1 MESDIAVITEEQLG
15 ILIEK
20 GVKDFYNIGLK
31 FLHWKNPYEMQ
42 VVDKKKWMLSKIKY
56 GI

>member
-20 GVKDFYNIGLK
+20 GVKDFYNLGLK
-31 FLHWKNPYEMQ
+31 FLHWKEPYKMLI
-42 VVDKKKWMLSKIKY
+42 VDKKKWILSKTKY